1 MKEEKALKGERETG
15 EKREEIVEKKG
26 KERKRC
32 EGGEDRNMSFKKS
45 CILNYWQLQQVALA
59 HNV

>member
-1 MKEEKALKGERETG
+1 MKEEKALEGERETW

-32 EGGEDRNMSFKKS
+32 EGGEDRNMFFKKS
-45 CILNYWQLQQVALA
+45 FAFPYYILFFKTVLL
-59 HNV
+59 